1 MFEQQLIDE
10 LASKVADVVVARL
23 NKPKVEQRYMKVEE
37 AAVYTGY
44 TVGALWKHIQRGSL
58 PVSRE
63 GNSVRVDRQ
72 EIDNWMARNR
82 Q

>member
-1 MFEQQLIDE
+1 MFGQQLIDE

-23 NKPKVEQRYMKVEE
+23 NKPKVEQRYMKVDE

-44 TVGALWKHIQRGSL
+44 TVGAVWKHIQRGSL
-58 PVSRE
+58 PVNRE